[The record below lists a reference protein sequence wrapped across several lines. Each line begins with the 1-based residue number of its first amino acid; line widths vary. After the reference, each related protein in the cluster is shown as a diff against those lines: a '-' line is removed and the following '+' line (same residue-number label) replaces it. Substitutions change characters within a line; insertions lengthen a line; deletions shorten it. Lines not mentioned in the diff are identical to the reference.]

1 MRPQLVLLLCLAAV
15 VSAASPHYFDDD
27 SNNLG
32 DYGTGGFDDY
42 TENDLQNIFEAAQK
56 VLSETGSYEAR
67 GKKCQ
72 KSMFG
77 YDLGK
82 RRGCVR
88 RGGNCDHRP
97 SDCCQNSACRCNL
110 WGANCRCQRKG
121 LFQKWGK

>member
-56 VLSETGSYEAR
+56 RGSRIYL
-67 GKKCQ
+67 
-72 KSMFG
+72 
-77 YDLGK
+77 Y